1 MYIKSK
7 NSYYN
12 PYLPIYYRE
21 YGAQLECDFGDQL
34 EFDKK
39 KNEVWLNVD
48 WGHMCVV
55 TCVCQEQRMGVGVL
69 LTTSSKL
76 RSYFSLNALYLR
88 KIQN

>member
-39 KNEVWLNVD
+39 KQSLAECGL
-48 WGHMCVV
+48 GPY
-55 TCVCQEQRMGVGVL
+55 VCRYMRVSR
-69 LTTSSKL
+69 TTDGR
-76 RSYFSLNALYLR
+76 RSALDD
-88 KIQN
+88 